1 MKLLQTYIEQA
12 TLDRLIR
19 NIYIAES
26 FFLIFISNY
35 IKMHHNL
42 KLHKEALILLD
53 DMPVYN
59 IHNK

>member
-35 IKMHHNL
+35 IKMHPNL

-53 DMPVYN
+53 DMTVYN